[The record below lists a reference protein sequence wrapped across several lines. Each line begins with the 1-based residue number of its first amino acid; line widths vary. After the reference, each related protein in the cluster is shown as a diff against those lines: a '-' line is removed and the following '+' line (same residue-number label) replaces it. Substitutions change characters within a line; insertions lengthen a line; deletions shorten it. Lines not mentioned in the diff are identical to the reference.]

1 MCQIYKIRLF
11 LLIIYL
17 IKIRFQIYLKIILRR
32 FKIGII
38 KSIIILKYLRI
49 KMIQNKKYS
58 MKVDKENY
66 KKLIIKWMM

>member
-1 MCQIYKIRLF
+1 MCRIYKIRLF

-17 IKIRFQIYLKIILRR
+17 IKIRFQIYLKIILLR